1 MSDKNVTVSSEDT
14 TDLPPVLSRTVALTE
29 IQRDPAL
36 RVRVALSRERIAEFQ
51 AVMSNKD
58 TQPLPP
64 MECTEVGGELFLSD
78 GWHRY
83 EAHTALK
90 HKTVEVR
97 VRKGSKADAFRAAC
111 MADRYCALPR
121 TKADKN
127 RAVTLALGMNLWRDR
142 FIADMLAV
150 SPNFVGQVR
159 KRIQVDT
166 PADNTPKIG
175 RDGKL
180 HPPKTDEQK
189 RKYLPPL
196 ASGEWLAAF
205 GLTEAGSGSDAAAM
219 QTFAVRKGDKYIL
232 NGSKRFITNG
242 GLAQVNSI
250 FALTDPDAGT
260 RGISA
265 FIVERDFPGFSV
277 GRIEDKMGIKGS
289 QTAELIFTD
298 CEVPAE
304 NLLGREGDGF
314 KYAMMTLDRTRPGVA
329 AQAMGIAQGAL
340 DLAVSYSKQRIQ
352 FKKPIAENQG
362 IQFMLAGMATKVEA
376 ARLLVYNAAELI
388 DRGEPNFSKY
398 SSMAKLYASD
408 IAMEVTGDAVQILG
422 GYGYMKEYP
431 AERMMRDAK
440 ITQIYEGTNQIQL
453 LVIARALLGEN

>member
-1 MSDKNVTVSSEDT
+1 MAVSHLSDDEQMLIEAIREIARERVAPRAAEIDRTSQFPWDMKELLAQQDILAMPFPSEYGGIESSE
-14 TDLPPVLSRTVALTE
+14 
-29 IQRDPAL
+29 
-36 RVRVALSRERIAEFQ
+36 
-51 AVMSNKD
+51 
-58 TQPLPP
+58 
-64 MECTEVGGELFLSD
+64 
-78 GWHRY
+78 
-83 EAHTALK
+83 
-90 HKTVEVR
+90 
-97 VRKGSKADAFRAAC
+97 
-111 MADRYCALPR
+111 
-121 TKADKN
+121 
-127 RAVTLALGMNLWRDR
+127 
-142 FIADMLAV
+142 LAV
-150 SPNFVGQVR
+150 VMAIEELARNCATTSLILAVQQLGSLPIILAGN
-159 KRIQVDT
+159 
-166 PADNTPKIG
+166 
-175 RDGKL
+175 
-180 HPPKTDEQK
+180 DEQK

-219 QTFAVRKGDKYIL
+219 QTFAVRKGDTYIL

-242 GLAQVNSI
+242 GLAQVNSL
-250 FALTDPDAGT
+250 FALTDPKAGT

-265 FIVERDFPGFSV
+265 FIVEKDFPGFSV
-277 GRIEDKMGIKGS
+277 GRIEEKMGIKGS

-298 CEVPAE
+298 CEVPVE

-314 KYAMMTLDRTRPGVA
+314 KFAMMTLDRTRPGVA

-340 DLAVSYSKQRIQ
+340 DLALSYSKQRVQ

-362 IQFMLAGMATKVEA
+362 IQFMLADMATKVEA
-376 ARLLVYNAAELI
+376 ARLLVYNAAEMI
-388 DRGEPNFSKY
+388 DRGEPNFGKY

-453 LVIARALLGEN
+453 LVIARALLGEK